1 MITNQK
7 PDINLNARVAGLVT
21 LNAGVAVSIQKVN
34 LTIVDVDA
42 QLELIVRLGHLVDI
56 VDRVFESLDLNP
68 MLISIINDATSVVG
82 DATDALGNVTSA
94 LDKRTDDVDGLLGSI
109 TQAGTTLSFLV
120 DDLGNIVQQISGGAS
135 SIVGTYSQNMTETGD
150 AQSLGSGLTQKTY
163 SYLPLGAM
171 VDIVF
176 NKAGHV
182 VQATVQKT
190 SSSADGSSDSSTDS

>member
-1 MITNQK
+1 M
-7 PDINLNARVAGLVT
+7 T
-21 LNAGVAVSIQKVN
+21 LNAGVAVSVQKVN

-42 QLELIVRLGHLVDI
+42 RLELIVRLGHLVDI

-68 MLISIINDATSVVG
+68 MLISLINNATSAVG

-120 DDLGNIVQQISGGAS
+120 DDLGNIVQQISSGAS
-135 SIVGTYSQNMTETGD
+135 SIVGNYSQNMTETGD
-150 AQSLGSGLTQKTY
+150 ARSLGSGLTQKTY
-163 SYLPLGAM
+163 SYLPLGAV

-190 SSSADGSSDSSTDS
+190 ESGDGSDSSASA

>member
-1 MITNQK
+1 M
-7 PDINLNARVAGLVT
+7 AGLVT

-68 MLISIINDATSVVG
+68 MLLSIVSNATSAAS

-120 DDLGNIVQQISGGAS
+120 DDLGNIVQQISGGTS
-135 SIVGTYSQNMTETGD
+135 SIVGSYSQNMTDTGGS
-150 AQSLGSGLTQKTY
+150 QGLGGGLTQKTY
-163 SYLPLGAM
+163 SYAPLGAM

-176 NKAGHV
+176 NKAGRV
-182 VQATVQKT
+182 VQATVKKPD
-190 SSSADGSSDSSTDS
+190 SGDDSGNASDSSASGTGS